1 MRTKLLLCMMTI
13 MIISCTKQDKITS
26 SPLDSNLP
34 NINIENGHLAFPSAK
49 EYLKLFSL
57 SMNNRNIFIKSLEDL
72 PEFTS
77 YTENA
82 RNHWMNNNTRVLK
95 GCDVPEE
102 IINDNEIFFS
112 TLDQNCVVEIDGF
125 LYRYD
130 YCSDIIFVIKT
141 SDAAKTANYND
152 FISGSTTNSLIGSFP
167 SYVDVIEAIAQGYRT
182 MPDENSVRG
191 IDIFQKGFLEK
202 SLLEDLRFNEIGAS
216 DGAGIV
222 KMDGK
227 LAYFTAG
234 IYFHFY
240 AKEKFQRKGVVA
252 WYTGTD
258 GPRNWFVNYEYKY
271 LRKGRSSENNE
282 RGTLN
287 APKDG
292 ENKVE
297 KTFYEGN
304 RGLKKYYA
312 KWDLDIYSD
321 YVKVSRNGGSRWVD
335 IFENRLYQAGRIK
348 NYLPGI
354 PGVTLDQF
362 HYLVNNGY

>member
-1 MRTKLLLCMMTI
+1 MPLLFISCSKI
-13 MIISCTKQDKITS
+13 GVIIS
-26 SPLDSNLP
+26 SPDDSNLP
-34 NINIENGHLAFPSAK
+34 QIKIEHGHLAFPSAR
-49 EYLKLFSL
+49 EYLKVFSL
-57 SMNNRNIFIKSLEDL
+57 SIDVRNTILKDLEDSPL
-72 PEFTS
+72 FTS
-77 YTENA
+77 YAE
-82 RNHWMNNNTRVLK
+82 RIKNNGIDFSTRVLN
-95 GCDVPEE
+95 GCDVPED
-102 IINDNEIFFS
+102 IIYDNSGFFS
-112 TLDQNCVVEIDGF
+112 TLDQNGVVGIDGF

-130 YCSDIIFVIKT
+130 YCRDNIFVITT

-152 FISGSTTNSLIGSFP
+152 FISGRTTNSLIGSFP

-191 IDIFQKGFLEK
+191 IDIFEKVSLEK

-222 KMDGK
+222 RMDGK

-240 AKEKFQRKGVVA
+240 AKEKFQRKGLVA
-252 WYTGTD
+252 WYTSND

-271 LRKGRSSENNE
+271 QRKGRSSENNE
-282 RGTLN
+282 QGYLN
-287 APKDG
+287 APKTG
-292 ENKVE
+292 ENKVD

-312 KWDLDIYSD
+312 KWDVDIYSD

-354 PGVTLDQF
+354 PGVTQDQF